1 MDLFETALE
10 LTDQVEP
17 EREPEPEPERYL
29 GLSPP
34 EWLERVALVARPEWK
49 GEGCPVSIA
58 LTPRIEAVHEDVR
71 VQLRATDSSKL
82 LITLLRRGDQTMGF
96 NDTINQCQYWV
107 THATL
112 RMTGSEF
119 SRFRELV
126 DQAQARA
133 AGRLL

>member
-1 MDLFETALE
+1 MDLFDTALE
-10 LTDQVEP
+10 LTDQVTPEP
-17 EREPEPEPERYL
+17 EREPERYL
-29 GLSPP
+29 GLSPT
-34 EWLERVALVARPEWK
+34 EWLDRVELVERTELQV
-49 GEGCPVSIA
+49 EGIPQTIA

-82 LITLLRRGDQTMGF
+82 LITLLRRGDKTMGF

-126 DQAQARA
+126 DQAQARGN
-133 AGRLL
+133 GRLL